1 MLYFYI
7 LLIERQAA
15 AGLLSVATAGYTMLI
30 IQPSGGL
37 CNRMRVINSGRELA
51 RRRKEKLLVL
61 WYLCPELNC
70 PFESLFQPVT
80 DPDIK
85 IINIRSLYDPRKL
98 FYQLTASQRFGND
111 DILQNKTDG
120 TLHEDFFRSLKRNVY
135 LFTWEHFYPVSD
147 YSLYRPAPALQER
160 IDSFTREFA
169 PRCTGVHIRRTDNAV
184 SMGKS
189 TTEQF
194 IAEME
199 KELSLHPETRFF
211 LATDDQTCT
220 GVHIRR
226 TDNAVSMGKSTTEQF
241 IAEMEKELSLHPET
255 RFFLATDDQTEEDRL
270 RALFPGKI
278 ISNQSRTID
287 RNSVAGMHDALL
299 DLYCLAACDKLIG
312 SYWSS
317 FTDIAGKIIS
327 NQSRTID
334 RNSVAGMHDALLDLY
349 CLAACDKLIGSYWSS
364 FTDIA
369 ADMRGIE
376 KVIAGESN
384 DSL

>member
-169 PRCTGVHIRRTDNAV
+169 PRCTGVHIRRTDNAI

-199 KELSLHPETRFF
+199 KELSLHPE
-211 LATDDQTCT
+211 A
-220 GVHIRR
+220 
-226 TDNAVSMGKSTTEQF
+226 
-241 IAEMEKELSLHPET
+241 

-317 FTDIAGKIIS
+317 FTDIA
-327 NQSRTID
+327 
-334 RNSVAGMHDALLDLY
+334 
-349 CLAACDKLIGSYWSS
+349 
-364 FTDIA
+364 